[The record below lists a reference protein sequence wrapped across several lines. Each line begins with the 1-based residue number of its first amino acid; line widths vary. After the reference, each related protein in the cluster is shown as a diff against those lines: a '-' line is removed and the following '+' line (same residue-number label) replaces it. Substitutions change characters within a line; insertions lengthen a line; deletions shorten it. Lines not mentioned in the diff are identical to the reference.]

1 MQLNRVCASC
11 LSGECQSLVQVAP
24 FGMSLTWWWTSACV
38 CLQVRSISLNVRKN
52 VSLNTL
58 SQGVLLKEFSTISWD
73 ANRHTRTRPP
83 SSCSL
88 QMDIHRASVR
98 AWTQA
103 HSLTRTHT
111 HAHQQGR
118 SSSCPPV
125 NGTWETETD
134 ALMWWCLLMC
144 VCLIIEVPAPCW
156 FLLCS
161 IDWTVSRCV
170 NFWIEWSIFYSRCS
184 SNISATDVLSSFCSL
199 DSWFL
204 SSNYFRRLKLQAKC
218 CVLFFLTASVTVT
231 F

>member
-1 MQLNRVCASC
+1 MPEPCTSCTLWYVSDMVMNVRLC
-11 LSGECQSLVQVAP
+11 LSPGALHQSECEEERLPEHTESGRPAQRVLHHLLRRKQTHTHSSTLLLLPSDGHTPCICARVN
-24 FGMSLTWWWTSACV
+24 TSSFFNA
-38 CLQVRSISLNVRKN
+38 
-52 VSLNTL
+52 
-58 SQGVLLKEFSTISWD
+58 
-73 ANRHTRTRPP
+73 
-83 SSCSL
+83 
-88 QMDIHRASVR
+88 
-98 AWTQA
+98 
-103 HSLTRTHT
+103 HT

-199 DSWFL
+199 DS
-204 SSNYFRRLKLQAKC
+204 
-218 CVLFFLTASVTVT
+218 
-231 F
+231 